1 MGVRVGVKTRVTAR
15 VVDLFSHSDKP
26 LEHTAR
32 YPGDSGLFGPDS
44 ISWEVLGDVS
54 SFVGGIR
61 ALMIQAAH
69 PEVVAGVADHSR
81 YREDPLGRL
90 SRTSYF
96 VTSMNYG
103 AEPEIEAAVQIV
115 NRAHSG
121 VVGISERGTPYDASD
136 PEYSAWVHNTLTDS
150 FLEAFQRFR
159 RPLSGIEAD
168 TFVKEQAAIGSL
180 MGASPLPETAQ
191 DLSTWVSC
199 HPSIG
204 HSKAMR
210 EAIAFLNRPPLPR
223 VEYVGYKI
231 LQRAAA
237 ATIPRGL
244 RKTLDLNVRQS
255 SVFTG
260 RVLLG
265 ALRWALRFSPAWKA
279 ALLRC
284 GVNFDRNM
292 FREDA

>member
-1 MGVRVGVKTRVTAR
+1 MGVKARVTAR

-26 LEHTAR
+26 LVHTDR
-32 YPGDSGLFGPDS
+32 YSGDVGLFGPDS

-69 PEVVAGVADHSR
+69 PEVVAGVDDHSQ

-96 VTSMNYG
+96 VTSVNYG
-103 AEPEIEAAVQIV
+103 AKSEIEAAVQIV
-115 NRAHSG
+115 KRAHKV
-121 VVGISERGTPYDASD
+121 VVGISERGIQYDASD

-159 RPLSGIEAD
+159 RPLTSIEAD
-168 TFVKEQAAIGSL
+168 AFVKEQAAIGSL
-180 MGASPLPETAQ
+180 MGANPIPETAQ
-191 DLSTWVSC
+191 ELRTWIC
-199 HPSIG
+199 GHPAIEESE
-204 HSKAMR
+204 AMR
-210 EAIAFLNRPPLPR
+210 EAVAFLDRPPLPR
-223 VEYVGYKI
+223 AEYIGYKI
-231 LQRAAA
+231 LQRAAV
-237 ATIPRGL
+237 ATIPSELTKILGLNARSSAESTGKGLLRG
-244 RKTLDLNVRQS
+244 
-255 SVFTG
+255 
-260 RVLLG
+260 
-265 ALRWALRFSPAWKA
+265 LRWALKFSPAWKA

-284 GVNFDRNM
+284 EANFDPKM